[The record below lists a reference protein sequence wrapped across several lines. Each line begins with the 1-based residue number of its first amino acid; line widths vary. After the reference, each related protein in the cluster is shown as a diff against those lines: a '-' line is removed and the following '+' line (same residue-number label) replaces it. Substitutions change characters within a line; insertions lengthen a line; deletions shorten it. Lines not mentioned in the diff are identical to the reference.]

1 MKSLKQESTH
11 DLLTFTVIQPIRHI
25 SLNPVALIYF
35 VHENNI
41 RFNEWVLP
49 ASSEKE
55 KTTLVV
61 IETLDFRNFLEVSK
75 TPLTQLC
82 DPNSSGV
89 T

>member
-1 MKSLKQESTH
+1 MH
-11 DLLTFTVIQPIRHI
+11 DLLTFTVIQSIRHI

-61 IETLDFRNFLEVSK
+61 I
-75 TPLTQLC
+75 
-82 DPNSSGV
+82 
-89 T
+89 